1 MYIENVVDVDYRVRS
16 GLALYELLNGNT
28 VTHTSDIKTL
38 RHKDMKI

>member
-28 VTHTSDIKTL
+28 VTHI
-38 RHKDMKI
+38 RHKDIKI